1 MTKIKIVCVNTL
13 YEKSMEHMRIACN
26 ILWNTIGNIFY
37 LVCQWLLSVVVVRI
51 SGSYADA
58 GVLTLAISTTNIFA
72 TLAAFSVRNYQV
84 SDLSEKYSQSDY
96 IAHRIITCSV
106 AVILCIAFTM
116 ISGYRL
122 SAALSIAAYMLMK
135 TVEAFAD
142 VFHGILQK
150 RWRLDIVGR
159 SCIYRGVILIVSFT
173 LVYKLLGQLP
183 LALLIM
189 AMLTAAIFFLYDF
202 RVVRKLTDL
211 SCRFNRSNLIALSK
225 DCLPVLGYSLFLN
238 AIVLTTRFFIERY
251 HGEEMLGYYGSVS
264 TIAVIVQTASN
275 LILTPLNGTISWYYA
290 QGKRRDILA
299 LSGKVIL
306 LLAALTSVSL
316 AGAAMLGE
324 FALTLLFGETIR
336 PYAYLLFPTILASCL
351 TSLMWFLGMLLTIMR
366 QMKALIIGATI
377 GFSVCAVLSVV
388 LIPEGAFDGANIACI
403 IALLAVAIIYI
414 LAILRSLQE
423 SRSLNK
429 S

>member
-1 MTKIKIVCVNTL
+1 M
-13 YEKSMEHMRIACN
+13 ESKSIATN
-26 ILWNTIGNIFY
+26 ILWNTFGNIVY

-96 IAHRIITCSV
+96 IAHRLITCSA

-116 ISGYRL
+116 ISSYRL
-122 SAALSIAAYMLMK
+122 SVALSIAAYMLMK

-142 VFHGILQK
+142 VFHGVLQK

-238 AIVLTTRFFIERY
+238 AIVLTARFFIERY

-264 TIAVIVQTASN
+264 TIVVIVQAASN

-351 TSLMWFLGMLLTIMR
+351 TGLVWFLGMLLTIMR
-366 QMKALIIGATI
+366 QMKALIMGAVI
-377 GFSVCAVLSVV
+377 GFVVCAALSVA
-388 LIPEGAFDGANIACI
+388 LIPELAFTGANIAAVTALSA
-403 IALLAVAIIYI
+403 IALIYASAIAKK
-414 LAILRSLQE
+414 L
-423 SRSLNK
+423 LNVNK
-429 S
+429 GG